1 MSSFNVIAVLV
12 VIIAIMAFSGGNG
25 NTQQTAKN
33 SRTQE
38 TVYEEAVIRE
48 DIINLNGQVL
58 DVENDEHKQDES
70 NSKTGAIG
78 TKLF

>member
-12 VIIAIMAFSGGNG
+12 VIVAIMAFRSESGNG
-25 NTQQTAKN
+25 N
-33 SRTQE
+33 TQE

-58 DVENDEHKQDES
+58 DVKDDEQKQDET
-70 NSKTGAIG
+70 NSKTGAVG

>member
-12 VIIAIMAFSGGNG
+12 VIVAIMAFRSESGNG
-25 NTQQTAKN
+25 N
-33 SRTQE
+33 TQE

-58 DVENDEHKQDES
+58 DVKDDEQKQDES
-70 NSKTGAIG
+70 NSKTGAVG

>member
-12 VIIAIMAFSGGNG
+12 VIIAIMAFSGGKG
-25 NTQQTAKN
+25 NTQQTAPEK
-33 SRTQE
+33 
-38 TVYEEAVIRE
+38 VYEEAVVRE

-70 NSKTGAIG
+70 NSKTGAVG